1 MTHHWNRRTFLGSA
15 AGGAAAIFTPYTW
28 TANADE
34 KTVPKSPNDRWRIGV
49 IGLRYQGS
57 VITREALPYGDVVAI
72 CDVDRHVREQARASF
87 GSTTSISFFA
97 SKSV

>member
-1 MTHHWNRRTFLGSA
+1 MSHLWNRRTFLGSA
-15 AGGAAAIFTPYTW
+15 AGGAAAAFTPYTW

-34 KTVPKSPNDRWRIGV
+34 KAVPKSPNDRWRIGV

-72 CDVDRHVREQARASF
+72 CEPREEKARKVADEIL
-87 GSTTSISFFA
+87 G
-97 SKSV
+97 KVGR